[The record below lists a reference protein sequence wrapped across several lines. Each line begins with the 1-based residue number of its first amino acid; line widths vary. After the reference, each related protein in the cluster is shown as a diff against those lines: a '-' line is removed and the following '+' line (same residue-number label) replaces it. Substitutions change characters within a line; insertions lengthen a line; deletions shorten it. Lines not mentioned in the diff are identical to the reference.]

1 MKISYDREVDA
12 VSVTLRK
19 GVVARTVEISPE
31 IMLDFDVDGNP
42 LYLEILGASDKLSKK
57 DLSHV
62 TIGSV
67 QVPFA
72 IPA

>member
-1 MKISYDREVDA
+1 MKINYDKEVDA

-19 GVVARTVEISPE
+19 GKVDRTIEIAPE
-31 IMLDFDVDGNP
+31 ILLDFDADGNP

-62 TIGSV
+62 MVGSV
-67 QVPFA
+67 QVP
-72 IPA
+72 ISV

>member
-1 MKISYDREVDA
+1 MKINYDKEVDA

-19 GVVARTVEISPE
+19 GKVDRTVEIAPE
-31 IMLDFDVDGNP
+31 IMLDFDAEGNP

-57 DLSHV
+57 DLAHV
-62 TIGSV
+62 TIGGV

-72 IPA
+72 LPA